1 MFREFLPRLES
12 RPELSKAVVVRVAL
26 TLAST
31 KEAQVGHEEINP
43 WEWSKGFGFSQAIK
57 LTEPREWLVCSGQT
71 AMGPD
76 GSLPASAD
84 MGDQVRVALDNVV
97 AVLSAG
103 GMSPADI
110 VKSTIYTTD
119 VDAIIGVLAPAAQ
132 KILGSNL
139 PASTLIGVSRL
150 AFPELKVEIEV
161 VAAH

>member
-1 MFREFLPRLES
+1 LVEQAE
-12 RPELSKAVVVRVAL
+12 EAGVR
-26 TLAST
+26 
-31 KEAQVGHEEINP
+31 HDEINP
-43 WEWSKGFGFSQAIK
+43 WEWSKGFGFSQAVKITGAQE
-57 LTEPREWLVCSGQT
+57 LLVCSGQT

-97 AVLSAG
+97 AVLTAG

-110 VKSTIYTTD
+110 VKSMIYTTD
-119 VDAIIGVLAPAAQ
+119 VDAIIEVLAPAAQ
-132 KILGSNL
+132 KVLGSKL

-161 VAAH
+161 LAAR